1 MEQSP
6 SGTSGPEGSLYC
18 VKNKH
23 WMEREAFSVK
33 NTTTGEL
40 FKTCDGCR
48 AKSSTPSGAQIGMMI
63 LEQKF
68 EDVQVE
74 VASHGE
80 QLVQHDARLR
90 ALEGLGDGD
99 LNILAAD
106 DEMGADIAEWLPL
119 KDPDDDICAGDVVEL
134 VDGSLR
140 KSVTGAGLIFVI
152 STRPMF
158 VGNQPSD
165 AADHSRGRS
174 VVLIGQAPVNTI
186 GMVKAGMVLVPC
198 GNGAASTV
206 HPGAYAGNCKIIA
219 LESSHDVPGKVT
231 AVKCLVIA
239 GAADGVIAHAPD
251 EVRSELE
258 ALRSKLCALEER
270 LGAGGSDS
278 DSWQHVSDG
287 VLDASSCSDVTIDST
302 TFVPKGPPATSSN
315 EGDHLETLASAH
327 PCVRNLLVRFDALM
341 SSMRSQ
347 QALLREPATRA
358 LQRVARGFLGRCS
371 AKRDRERAFRAATIV
386 QTVIRRVRGEALFSK
401 TRSAS
406 VRVQALARRSA
417 ATARLGM
424 AQAAQTMLASL
435 SRKIIATRR
444 FGAFRLSVLAV
455 QTHARMTLSRS
466 NYRAVRVAAIAISSR
481 WRCYHVLAKTLIGNM
496 LSRARFTYG
505 ELKQTKSQLDAT
517 KLELASLRERVEGET
532 KNAVVAAVVNS
543 LDQGGALAT
552 PLPSGHGRGRGA
564 PSSVLERLLQRI
576 GIGASGSLSPAIA
589 TMLAAV
595 LKVTVRSVLL
605 CDTGAAAGK

>member
-1 MEQSP
+1 
-6 SGTSGPEGSLYC
+6 
-18 VKNKH
+18 
-23 WMEREAFSVK
+23 
-33 NTTTGEL
+33 
-40 FKTCDGCR
+40 
-48 AKSSTPSGAQIGMMI
+48 
-63 LEQKF
+63 
-68 EDVQVE
+68 
-74 VASHGE
+74 
-80 QLVQHDARLR
+80 
-90 ALEGLGDGD
+90 
-99 LNILAAD
+99 
-106 DEMGADIAEWLPL
+106 
-119 KDPDDDICAGDVVEL
+119 
-134 VDGSLR
+134 
-140 KSVTGAGLIFVI
+140 
-152 STRPMF
+152 
-158 VGNQPSD
+158 
-165 AADHSRGRS
+165 
-174 VVLIGQAPVNTI
+174 
-186 GMVKAGMVLVPC
+186 
-198 GNGAASTV
+198 
-206 HPGAYAGNCKIIA
+206 
-219 LESSHDVPGKVT
+219 
-231 AVKCLVIA
+231 
-239 GAADGVIAHAPD
+239 
-251 EVRSELE
+251 
-258 ALRSKLCALEER
+258 
-270 LGAGGSDS
+270 
-278 DSWQHVSDG
+278 
-287 VLDASSCSDVTIDST
+287 
-302 TFVPKGPPATSSN
+302 
-315 EGDHLETLASAH
+315 
-327 PCVRNLLVRFDALM
+327 
-341 SSMRSQ
+341 MRSQ

-444 FGAFRLSVLAV
+444 FGAFRLSALAV

-517 KLELASLRERVEGET
+517 KLELASLRERVERET

-552 PLPSGHGRGRGA
+552 PLPSGHGRGRGE

-595 LKVTVRSVLL
+595 LKVTVRNVLL
-605 CDTGAAAGK
+605 CDTGAATGK